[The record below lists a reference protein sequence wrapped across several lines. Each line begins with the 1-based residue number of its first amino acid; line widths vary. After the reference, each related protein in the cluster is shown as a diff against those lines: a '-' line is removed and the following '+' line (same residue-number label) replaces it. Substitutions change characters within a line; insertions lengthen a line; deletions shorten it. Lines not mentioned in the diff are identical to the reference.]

1 MPRCGG
7 SYISEEQYYDEIVA
21 SLRQNLLV
29 YPYHFSEYLMTRER
43 AQLSPF
49 DYYLEMIA
57 EARRRRLQRRRAHP
71 ALARESI
78 GGRCSR
84 AGERTTASPTSRL
97 RTSCGCSASAGTSTS
112 KSSTASGARARAH
125 TGARSPRSLA
135 RHPRA
140 RLRLQFEG
148 VAQEAA
154 RSVDIRRAAV
164 APRRRAHRVLVEG
177 AACARVARGIQE
189 VRPTGSPRV
198 TAATSARGLGQV
210 RSAAAGN
217 DLNNSRESLAPRRRR
232 RGGALGPDDSAPA
245 VLQGAGVRGGAE
257 STVRTAAQLSQAAQL
272 SRAAQLSHAAWYHT
286 AWYLAA
292 QLSSGHSAA
301 RHGCAMLSAARRCR
315 STTMTRSRSR
325 RCRTSS

>member
-57 EARRRRLQRRRAHP
+57 EARRRRLQRRRIHP

-97 RTSCGCSASAGTSTS
+97 QTSCGCSASAGTSTS

-125 TGARSPRSLA
+125 TGARSLA
-135 RHPRA
+135 RSPPT
-140 RLRLQFEG
+140 
-148 VAQEAA
+148 
-154 RSVDIRRAAV
+154 RAA
-164 APRRRAHRVLVEG
+164 AP
-177 AACARVARGIQE
+177 
-189 VRPTGSPRV
+189 
-198 TAATSARGLGQV
+198 
-210 RSAAAGN
+210 AG
-217 DLNNSRESLAPRRRR
+217 R
-232 RGGALGPDDSAPA
+232 RGGSRSCAVGRYSTSCRRTPSKGTSSTGGGCSLRTCRPRNSRSAPDW
-245 VLQGAGVRGGAE
+245 V
-257 STVRTAAQLSQAAQL
+257 T
-272 SRAAQLSHAAWYHT
+272 
-286 AWYLAA
+286 
-292 QLSSGHSAA
+292 
-301 RHGCAMLSAARRCR
+301 
-315 STTMTRSRSR
+315 
-325 RCRTSS
+325 